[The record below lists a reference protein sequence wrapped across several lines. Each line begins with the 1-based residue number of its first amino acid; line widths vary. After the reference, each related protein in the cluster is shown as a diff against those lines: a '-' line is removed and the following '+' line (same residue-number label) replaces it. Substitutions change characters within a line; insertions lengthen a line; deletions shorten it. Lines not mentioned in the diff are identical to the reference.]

1 MPAPIDLTSRI
12 LHRDDEIIVLDK
24 PAGIAVH
31 AGSGRNDGMDTLFP
45 ALRFGLERDPALAHR
60 LDKDTSGCLVLGR
73 SREALARLGKLFQKG
88 AVAKTYWAIVAG
100 VPKEPAGRIDL
111 PLARRSHDK
120 RSWIMKVAQ
129 QSDPLAETAS
139 TSYRVLGAGDGLSL
153 VELTPHTGRTHQLRV
168 HCDAMGWPI
177 AGDPIYGG
185 DRARAMARNL
195 HLHARRITVPGRH
208 NQPPVIVTA
217 PVPDHMLGLI
227 RLAGLDLANLDS
239 LGIPES
245 PGNVAAPTSSP
256 TGSHRS

>member
-45 ALRFGLERDPALAHR
+45 ALRFGLDRDPALAHR

-73 SREALARLGKLFQKG
+73 TREALARLGKLFQKG
-88 AVAKTYWAIVAG
+88 AVGKTYWAVVAG
-100 VPKEPAGRIDL
+100 VPKEREGMIDV
-111 PLARRSHDK
+111 PLARRSHDR

-129 QSDPLAETAS
+129 PSDPLAETAS
-139 TSYRVLGAGDGLSL
+139 TGYRVLGAGDGLSL
-153 VELTPHTGRTHQLRV
+153 VELTPRTGRTHQLRV

-195 HLHARRITVPGRH
+195 HLHARRIVIPGRH
-208 NQPPVIVTA
+208 NQPALDITA

-227 RLAGLDLANLDS
+227 RLAGIDLATL
-239 LGIPES
+239 PH
-245 PGNVAAPTSSP
+245 AA
-256 TGSHRS
+256 TGSSR